1 MKKGHHLGEYVPGDS
16 IRDLFF
22 PNVGGHQKP
31 LSLGHFSS
39 SQKGHENAELPGL
52 ELFPSTEQAQ
62 IQVDGLAVDVGF
74 SISMFTLLP
83 EV

>member
-16 IRDLFF
+16 IRDLFI
-22 PNVGGHQKP
+22 PYWVVGGHQKP

-62 IQVDGLAVDVGF
+62 IQVDVGF
-74 SISMFTLLP
+74 SSSMFTLLP